1 MHIYGYCIN
10 TLYLHAYVYT
20 VGPPEKV
27 TNVEINPTSVE
38 IVDSS
43 VSFTMI
49 WTEPFPN
56 FDPIV
61 NYTITIFCT
70 NNLTCPAVYS
80 TDNSMTSI
88 FVRIITD
95 LSKMNFIWVAASNT
109 IGTSNP
115 AVRVI
120 VGTYVSQ
127 L

>member
-1 MHIYGYCIN
+1 MHN
-10 TLYLHAYVYT
+10 YVYA

-27 TNVEINPTSVE
+27 TNVEINLTNVE
-38 IVDSS
+38 IDDSS
-43 VSFTMI
+43 VNFIMI

-70 NNLTCPAVYS
+70 NNLTCPAVYN
-80 TDNSMTSI
+80 TNNSMTSV

-95 LSKMNFIWVAASNT
+95 LSKMNFISVTASNT
-109 IGTSNP
+109 IGSSNP

-120 VGTYVSQ
+120 VGT
-127 L
+127 